1 MSLNKTYAVF
11 GLGRYGYSVAKELV
25 NCGADVIAID
35 SREQIVNTLA
45 NELPFCKCADTTDIE
60 VLKRL
65 GISTVDTVIV
75 AMAGSIE
82 ASVMTVMLCKE
93 LGVPTVIA
101 KCSSEMH
108 YKILT
113 KVGADKV
120 VFPEKESGVRLAKNL
135 LSSGFEYPIFI
146 SDDDTIVTD
155 MFENLCNISL
165 DIDRFNIIH
174 KTFYKRYPSIE
185 IAVIL
190 PFDFRAE
197 ESFIRKLDKLL
208 SDYLNGYKV
217 LTPSLLRL
225 KSFQE
230 QILKHILKIISE
242 HDKTKSEQTEQAE
255 I

>member
-35 SREQIVNTLA
+35 SGEQIVNTLA

-135 LSSGFEYPIFI
+135 LSSGFVDMIELNTEI
-146 SDDDTIVTD
+146 SMIELAVKKDWIGKNLLELNLRKKYSLNVVAIKENNNIDINVDPTLPLHREMKLIVVG
-155 MFENLCNISL
+155 NKN
-165 DIDRFNIIH
+165 
-174 KTFYKRYPSIE
+174 
-185 IAVIL
+185 
-190 PFDFRAE
+190 
-197 ESFIRKLDKLL
+197 KLSKL
-208 SDYLNGYKV
+208 K
-217 LTPSLLRL
+217 
-225 KSFQE
+225 
-230 QILKHILKIISE
+230 
-242 HDKTKSEQTEQAE
+242 
-255 I
+255 